1 MTPRLEAT
9 DLCRH
14 FGGLK
19 AVDGVSLTLEP
30 GTVLGLIGPNGAGKS
45 TLLNLMSGC
54 ERLTA
59 GRLVVDGRDLTGARP
74 WAFARAG
81 VARTFQV
88 GKPFR
93 HLTVAEN
100 VTTGVLYGAEPVR
113 NRAAARARCDAVLER
128 VGLDGQAGA
137 RVAELPVAA
146 VRRLELARALA
157 QQPRLLFLDE
167 LLAGLRSADIAA
179 VLDLLRSVRD
189 EGMAVVFVEHVV
201 RAVFAVSDSVLV
213 LDQGRVLA
221 RGTPE
226 EIAVDERVIGAYL
239 GRRHAERRQAEGQ
252 AQRQVERQTPD
263 GTPQC

>member
-1 MTPRLEAT
+1 VTALLEA
-9 DLCRH
+9 DGLSRH

-19 AVDGVSLTLEP
+19 AVDGVSLMLEP

-54 ERLTA
+54 ERPTA
-59 GRLVVDGRDLTGARP
+59 GRLLVNGRDLTGARP

-81 VARTFQV
+81 VARTFQI

-93 HLTVAEN
+93 RLTVAEN
-100 VTTGVLYGAEPVR
+100 VTTGALYGAEPERRRTV
-113 NRAAARARCDAVLER
+113 AGARCEAVLER
-128 VGLDGQAGA
+128 VGLADRAGA

-157 QQPRLLFLDE
+157 QQPRWLFLDE
-167 LLAGLRSADIAA
+167 LLAGLRAADIAG

-189 EGMAVVFVEHVV
+189 DGVAVVFVEHVV
-201 RAVFAVSDSVLV
+201 RAVFAISDTVVV
-213 LDQGRVLA
+213 LDQGRVLS

-239 GRRHAERRQAEGQ
+239 GRRHAERHRHRTRPEA
-252 AQRQVERQTPD
+252 P
-263 GTPQC
+263 PC

>member
-1 MTPRLEAT
+1 VSAGPAAVTPLLEASG
-9 DLCRH
+9 LCRH

-54 ERLTA
+54 ERPTGGKL
-59 GRLVVDGRDLTGARP
+59 LIDGRDLTGAKP

-81 VARTFQV
+81 VARTFQI

-93 HLTVAEN
+93 RLTVAEN
-100 VTTGVLYGAEPVR
+100 VTTGVLYGAEPER
-113 NRAAARARCDAVLER
+113 RRAAARARCQAVLER
-128 VGLDGQAGA
+128 VGLDGMADA

-167 LLAGLRSADIAA
+167 LMAGLRAADIAA
-179 VLDLLRSVRD
+179 VLDLMRSVRD
-189 EGMAVVFVEHVV
+189 DGVAVVFVEHVV

-213 LDQGRVLA
+213 LKQGQVLA
-221 RGTPE
+221 QGTPD
-226 EIAVDERVIGAYL
+226 EIAVDEQVIGAYL
-239 GRRHAERRQAEGQ
+239 GRRHAER
-252 AQRQVERQTPD
+252 QRDRTGP
-263 GTPQC
+263 GAAPC